1 MTIISKIDIDE
12 LVYLITNFSTIFLL
26 ENPAAFTGLLIQLCT
41 GTVNGQEL
49 KELFS
54 GDDSQSPTHQHTY
67 SVMHNQKTDGSD
79 DSGNN
84 DNLFLLVCQALYEM
98 PQLFPIED
106 ALNVFA
112 DNDVYL
118 RLFLEGVSDIKKKQV
133 LPPRVIE
140 LLLEVYLVEL
150 RYLREELEELN
161 TTKQPK
167 NTAFVEISSKIKQL
181 EDKILLVLDGAIAS
195 TVDYDLSQ
203 VRRCAVLCAFCL
215 LYGINFNYYNSLC
228 ALH

>member
-1 MTIISKIDIDE
+1 
-12 LVYLITNFSTIFLL
+12 LV

-41 GTVNGQEL
+41 GSVNGQEL
-49 KELFS
+49 KELFRS
-54 GDDSQSPTHQHTY
+54 TNNNPSSPLHHHVY
-67 SVMHNQKTDGSD
+67 SVMKNETVD
-79 DSGNN
+79 DSVN
-84 DNLFLLVCQALYEM
+84 DDKLFLQVCQAMFEM
-98 PQLFPIED
+98 AEIFPIEE

-150 RYLREELEELN
+150 RALRQDLEQLN

-181 EDKILLVLDGAIAS
+181 EEKILLVLDGAIAS

-203 VRRCAVLCAFCL
+203 VC
-215 LYGINFNYYNSLC
+215 
-228 ALH
+228 

>member
-1 MTIISKIDIDE
+1 LI
-12 LVYLITNFSTIFLL
+12 YLITNFSTIFLL

-49 KELFS
+49 KELFTS
-54 GDDSQSPTHQHTY
+54 SDSPSSPHHHVY
-67 SVMHNQKTDGSD
+67 SVMNNQKNENND
-79 DSGNN
+79 DSDVNE
-84 DNLFLLVCQALYEM
+84 DKLFLLVCQAMFEM
-98 PQLFPIED
+98 PEIFPIEE

-118 RLFLEGVSDIKKKQV
+118 RLFLEGVSDIKKKQL

-150 RYLREELEELN
+150 RNHREELDQLN

-203 VRRCAVLCAFCL
+203 VSCAGLRL
-215 LYGINFNYYNSLC
+215 EI
-228 ALH
+228 